1 MTINPNYDVDSLDV
15 NKDVDDDGNV
25 TVPLY
30 NAQHGKTP
38 RTGGPYLDDVE
49 REQAEI
55 RRAKMENREPDL
67 DNPPPTA
74 GTVLVPKSMLVERD
88 VDKNHLSDTVEVTNE
103 PVASYVVPA
112 GESKPDPAQANWDND
127 SSKVAAL
134 QGAKL
139 LEELQA
145 SPNLPSEQADA
156 EREETETVDS
166 PQPDGGINPDS
177 TPEELPREPDP
188 NDKPDN
194 VEPVTEDTPDEDVID
209 TPTWNSE
216 EELNTEANPNTRDV

>member
-1 MTINPNYDVDSLDV
+1 MTINPNYNVESLDV
-15 NKDVDDDGNV
+15 NKDVDEEGTA

-55 RRAKMENREPDL
+55 RRAKIENREPDL

-103 PVASYVVPA
+103 PVASYTVPV
-112 GESKPDPAQANWDND
+112 EKTEPDPTQPDFDND
-127 SSKVAAL
+127 MSRVAAL
-134 QGAKL
+134 DAGLKMQALKAEAEGQG
-139 LEELQA
+139 

-156 EREETETVDS
+156 ERAEKEESEDS
-166 PQPDGGINPDS
+166 PQPDLD
-177 TPEELPREPDP
+177 
-188 NDKPDN
+188 NDES
-194 VEPVTEDTPDEDVID
+194 VVSDTPDEPQWASEEEI
-209 TPTWNSE
+209 NSE
-216 EELNTEANPNTRDV
+216 ENPNTRDV